1 MFLGVYL
8 TEYTAFDNTKMIATD
23 NYLRNAAQAQVDNG
37 KLDYGF
43 QVNEYKRQGMT
54 NPVLYMTCVILIPGT
69 WEGGGNL
76 IILEKNEKE

>member
-1 MFLGVYL
+1 MQTLVLFLGVYL

-43 QVNEYKRQGMT
+43 QVNGKQMVVYH
-54 NPVLYMTCVILIPGT
+54 
-69 WEGGGNL
+69 
-76 IILEKNEKE
+76 